1 MNTPATAAVNGGLSR
16 PRLVVSNGTI
26 EGLKWLGLLLMT
38 GDHVNKY
45 LFAEQLPGLS
55 ELGRVAMPIFGFVLA
70 YNLAR
75 PGTLVGG
82 TYPRAI
88 KRLAVCGAVASVPYM
103 ALGTVLGGW
112 WPLNILFTLTLAA
125 VVMYLV
131 EVGGVARV
139 TGAALVFLVGGAFV
153 EFWWPAL
160 ALCLAC
166 WAYCKRSSVWRL
178 VAIVAAAASLWF
190 INRNLWALAAVPL
203 VLLTPAIH
211 VPIPRSRY
219 VFYTYYPAHLAA
231 LWAARRC
238 LS

>member
-1 MNTPATAAVNGGLSR
+1 MNTPTPASVSGRLSL

-26 EGLKWLGLLLMT
+26 EGLKWVGLLLMT

-45 LFAEQLPGLS
+45 LFAERLPGLS
-55 ELGRVAMPIFGFVLA
+55 ELGRLAMPIFGFVLA

-75 PGTLVGG
+75 PGALEGG
-82 TYPRAI
+82 AYARAI
-88 KRLAVCGAVASVPYM
+88 TRLALWGAVASVPYM

-112 WPLNILFTLTLAA
+112 WPLNILFTLMLAA

-139 TGAALVFLVGGAFV
+139 TGAVLVFLVGGAFV

-160 ALCLAC
+160 ASCVAC
-166 WAYCKRSSVWRL
+166 WAYCKRSSGWRL
-178 VAIVAAAASLWF
+178 AAIVAATASLWF

-203 VLLTPAIH
+203 MLLAPEIDVAIPH
-211 VPIPRSRY
+211 LRY
-219 VFYTYYPAHLAA
+219 VFYAYYPAHLAA
-231 LWAARRC
+231 LWAARMC

>member
-1 MNTPATAAVNGGLSR
+1 VNTSATAAVNGRLSL

-26 EGLKWLGLLLMT
+26 EGLKWVGLLLMT

-55 ELGRVAMPIFGFVLA
+55 ELGRLAMPIFGFVLA

-75 PGTLVGG
+75 AGALEGG
-82 TYPRAI
+82 AYPRAI
-88 KRLAVCGAVASVPYM
+88 KRLAVWGAVASVPYT

-131 EVGGVARV
+131 EVGGMARV
-139 TGAALVFLVGGAFV
+139 TGALLVFLVGGAFV
-153 EFWWPAL
+153 EFWWPSL
-160 ALCLAC
+160 ALCLAW
-166 WAYCKRSSVWRL
+166 WAYCKRSSGWRL
-178 VAIVAAAASLWF
+178 AAIIAAAASLWL
-190 INRNLWALAAVPL
+190 INRNLWAVAAVPL
-203 VLLTPAIH
+203 VLLAPAID
-211 VPIPRSRY
+211 VAIPRLRY
-219 VFYTYYPAHLAA
+219 VFYAYYPAHLAT
-231 LWAARRC
+231 LWAARKC